1 MIQGTV
7 NAFYEAVI
15 PLTVQGPAGKTLD
28 IQAVVDTGFS
38 GFLTLQSALVAELGL
53 PFVYSEQLTLAGDSA
68 VEFDVHVGAVLWDD
82 SLRNIEVVAAGRVPL
97 VGMQMLDLH
106 NLNIDVERGGLVA
119 IRAKA

>member
-15 PLTVQGPAGKTLD
+15 PLTVQGPTGESRD

-38 GFLTLQSALVAELGL
+38 GFLTLPSALVAELGL
-53 PFVYSEQLTLAGDSA
+53 PFALIEQLILADDS
-68 VEFDVHVGAVLWDD
+68 VVHSNVHDGTVLWDD
-82 SLRNIEVVAAGRVPL
+82 SLRAIKVLATGSVPL
-97 VGMQMLDLH
+97 VGMRLLDLH

-119 IRAKA
+119 IRAKV